1 MNYIDIILFI
11 PLIWMAYRG
20 FRHGF
25 IIELASLVGFIGGI
39 YAAIHYTGKVEALLI
54 SFLDMESKYLPV
66 IAFVLVFIAVVV
78 LVYLLGKILENFIN
92 LIALGLVNKIVGGI
106 FGILKA
112 ALFISIVILVLNHI
126 NISLVSEDKKDKS
139 LLYEPIAELAP
150 MLWKKFGNTE
160 FTEPGKGEQEDDKG
174 LTEEV

>member
-1 MNYIDIILFI
+1 MNYIDIILLI

-25 IIELASLVGFIGGI
+25 IIELASLVGFIVGI
-39 YAAIHYTGKVEALLI
+39 YAAIQYSVKVEALLI
-54 SFLDMESKYLPV
+54 SFLDMETKYLPV

-92 LIALGLVNKIVGGI
+92 MIALGFLNKIVGGI

-112 ALFISIVILVLNHI
+112 ALFISIIILILNHI
-126 NISLVSEDKKDKS
+126 NINVLSEDKKEKS
-139 LLYEPIAELAP
+139 VFYKPISELAP
-150 MLWKKFGNTE
+150 FLWKSFGNME
-160 FTEPGKGEQEDDKG
+160 FFEPGKREQKDDNGE
-174 LTEEV
+174 TEEV